1 MQGSLSMSEH
11 EDDGITVLTVGGELD
26 VAASPGLS
34 EKLNELIRQR
44 QGDVVV
50 NLERVSFVDSTG
62 LAVLLNALRRLTRAR
77 RRMPVVIGDGAV
89 RRAFDVTR
97 LHWTFEV
104 FSDVE
109 SALARSGGGEAAA
122 TG

>member
-1 MQGSLSMSEH
+1 MSERDH
-11 EDDGITVLTVGGELD
+11 QAATVLTIGGELD
-26 VAASPGLS
+26 VAASPSFS
-34 EKLNELIRQR
+34 ERLNEIIRQKS
-44 QGDVVV
+44 GDVVID
-50 NLERVSFVDSTG
+50 LRRVSFVDSTG

-77 RRMPVVIGDGAV
+77 RRMAVVIGEGAV

-104 FSDVE
+104 FPDVD
-109 SALARSGGGEAAA
+109 SALARSQGGQAAA

>member
-1 MQGSLSMSEH
+1 MQGSLRLSEH
-11 EDDGITVLTVGGELD
+11 EAAEVTVLTVGGELD
-26 VAASPGLS
+26 VAASPALS
-34 EKLNELIRQR
+34 EKLNEVIRQR
-44 QGDVVV
+44 HGDVVV
-50 NLERVSFVDSTG
+50 DLERVSFVDSTG

-77 RRMPVVIGDGAV
+77 RRMAVVIGDGAV

-104 FSDVE
+104 FPDVDA
-109 SALARSGGGEAAA
+109 ALARSHGGEAAA